1 MNKLFCLLM
10 FLCMYSSQS
19 LMAYSCGLLT
29 YGIKHYDLINDCIVK
44 DPEAAE
50 TTSTSDDSSDKK

>member
-1 MNKLFCLLM
+1 
-10 FLCMYSSQS
+10 MYSSQS